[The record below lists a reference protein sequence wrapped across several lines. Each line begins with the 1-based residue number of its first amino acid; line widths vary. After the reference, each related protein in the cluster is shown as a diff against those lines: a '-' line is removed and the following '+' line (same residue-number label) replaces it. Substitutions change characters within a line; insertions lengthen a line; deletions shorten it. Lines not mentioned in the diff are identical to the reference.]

1 MNAAKNLVPGR
12 PLSAGAL
19 FRKAQDFLVKRQGE
33 ILAAAAMITSPAA
46 NLIHGILIVRYLDP
60 EMAGLIS
67 NANLLPFYLTFLH
80 FGVLTGMQREL
91 PYAYGAG
98 DQKRAERI
106 LQLTTK
112 VCRLAGSVGALVC
125 VGAGVIC
132 LYLHKPL
139 LLSVAYF
146 ASAFGAFSYQ
156 MNFQVDTGLRAE
168 NRFFRQGIAV
178 ISSSAIALVSCILI
192 PLAGA
197 KGAVARGVL
206 TSIGSIAVRLRTGVQ
221 RTDGDWNWEELRA
234 LAKTGFPLLI
244 SGSLISLLMVSDR
257 TVVAIML
264 SHRELGEIALA
275 ALIVNS
281 MTIVP
286 ISTAVVLFPKIARAY
301 GEHRSRRRLRRFVWI
316 SLLYNATML
325 IPISAVAYFLIG
337 PLVENYFP
345 KYVPGLPAAR
355 LACIT
360 CVFWVYMGVGSVMSV
375 VNRMTPYLCLFA
387 FCLLLIYGL
396 AALLIHLGYGII
408 GATWARLIGTAL
420 MCIFTIAY
428 SFYLTSEDD
437 EPKESEAA
445 Q

>member
-1 MNAAKNLVPGR
+1 MNAAKNVAAAGPT
-12 PLSAGAL
+12 SATAW

-46 NLIHGILIVRYLDP
+46 NLIYGILVVRYLDP

-91 PYAYGAG
+91 PYALGAG
-98 DQKRAERI
+98 DHKRAERI

-112 VCRLAGSVGALVC
+112 VSRLAGAIGALIC
-125 VGAGVIC
+125 LGAGVIC
-132 LYLHKPL
+132 LCLHKPL
-139 LLSVAYF
+139 LLAVAYLG
-146 ASAFGAFSYQ
+146 SAFGALAYQ

-178 ISSSAIALVSCILI
+178 ISSSIIALVTCVLI

-197 KGAVARGVL
+197 KGAVARGIL
-206 TSIGSIAVRLRTGVQ
+206 TSIGSIVVRLRTGVW
-221 RTDGDWNWEELRA
+221 RTDGDWDWKELRA
-234 LAKTGFPLLI
+234 LAKTGFPLLL

-257 TVVAIML
+257 TVVALML
-264 SHRELGEIALA
+264 SHRDLGEIALA

-325 IPISAVAYFLIG
+325 IPISALAYFLIG
-337 PLVENYFP
+337 PLVESYFP
-345 KYVPGLPAAR
+345 KYTPGLPAAR
-355 LACIT
+355 LSCIT

-375 VNRMTPYLCLFA
+375 INRMTPYLCLFG
-387 FCLLLIYGL
+387 FCLVLIYGL
-396 AALLIHLGYGII
+396 AATLIHLGYGII

-437 EPKESEAA
+437 EPKEADAA
-445 Q
+445 T